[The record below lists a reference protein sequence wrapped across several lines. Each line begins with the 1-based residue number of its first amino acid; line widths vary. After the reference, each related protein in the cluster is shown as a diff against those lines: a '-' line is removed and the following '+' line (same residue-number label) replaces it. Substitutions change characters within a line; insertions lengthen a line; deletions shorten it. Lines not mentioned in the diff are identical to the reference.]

1 MSKQMII
8 KDENGNVI
16 KYIDK
21 CGNVEHYLYDSL
33 NRVICRTNS
42 FGEVENVY
50 YDSEGNVSYTNELFK

>member
-33 NRVICRTNS
+33 NRVICRT
-42 FGEVENVY
+42 
-50 YDSEGNVSYTNELFK
+50 K